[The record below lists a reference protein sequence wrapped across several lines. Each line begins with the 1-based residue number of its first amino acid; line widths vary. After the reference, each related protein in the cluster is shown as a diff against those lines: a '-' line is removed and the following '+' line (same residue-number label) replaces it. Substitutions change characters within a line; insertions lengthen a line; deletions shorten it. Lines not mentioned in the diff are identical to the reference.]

1 MNRTKFSPIRPMLIV
16 FVVLTAFFISGH
28 SFLERAS
35 INQDVVLWG
44 NILIFLV
51 SLVSFFLIQRSF
63 QTAGGTAFLRGMYGS
78 FMLKFFGLAIA
89 AFIYIMVNKQQVS
102 KGALGVCA
110 GLYIIYTILEVAALR
125 AALKKKADA

>member
-63 QTAGGTAFLRGMYGS
+63 QTAGGNAFLRGMYAS